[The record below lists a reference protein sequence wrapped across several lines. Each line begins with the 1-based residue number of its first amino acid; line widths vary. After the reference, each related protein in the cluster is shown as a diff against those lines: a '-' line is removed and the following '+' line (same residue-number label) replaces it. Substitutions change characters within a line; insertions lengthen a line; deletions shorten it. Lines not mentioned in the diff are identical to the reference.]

1 VVLIFDPIGQGERL
15 QYPDGFRKSKIGIGV
30 REHLHAGNQ
39 QVLVG
44 ESFAAWRAWD
54 GIRVLDYLLTREEV
68 DRRHLGITGNSGGG
82 TMTTWLCGLE
92 PRWTMAAPSCF
103 VTTFHHNLE
112 NELPADIEQCP
123 ANVLFHQLDHEDFI
137 AAMAPK
143 PVILLAQ
150 EQDFFDVRGTEEAYV
165 RLKKIYRL
173 LDAEENISL
182 FIGPKPHGYSQE
194 SREAMYRWFNRQTQ
208 VSNAEKEPALTL
220 EKEEVL
226 WCTPHGQ
233 VSELKSKTVFDFT
246 RQQSL
251 ELAGKRAALNQSE
264 LADNTKKL
272 LSLTP
277 PLSTAPTYRILR
289 PLSARQYP
297 LPHASVY
304 AVQTE
309 GEVECLVYRLGKE
322 AHPSRP
328 SPQPAR
334 AVLYVSH
341 QSSDQELRH
350 ESLIRQLL
358 AEEPDSA
365 FYTCDVRGIG
375 ESRPDTCNS
384 SSYQDPY
391 GSDYFYAVHALMLGR
406 PYLGRKIQD
415 VLTVLDWLK
424 GIGHQG
430 IHLAALGWGTLPAA
444 FAAFLSDSV
453 TRVTLKNAMPSFA
466 SIAES
471 EFYQWPLSAFPPGV
485 LRSFDLPDIYRELE
499 KKKLRRMES

>member
-1 VVLIFDPIGQGERL
+1 
-15 QYPDGFRKSKIGIGV
+15 
-30 REHLHAGNQ
+30 
-39 QVLVG
+39 
-44 ESFAAWRAWD
+44 
-54 GIRVLDYLLTREEV
+54 
-68 DRRHLGITGNSGGG
+68 
-82 TMTTWLCGLE
+82 
-92 PRWTMAAPSCF
+92 
-103 VTTFHHNLE
+103 
-112 NELPADIEQCP
+112 
-123 ANVLFHQLDHEDFI
+123 
-137 AAMAPK
+137 
-143 PVILLAQ
+143 
-150 EQDFFDVRGTEEAYV
+150 
-165 RLKKIYRL
+165 
-173 LDAEENISL
+173 
-182 FIGPKPHGYSQE
+182 
-194 SREAMYRWFNRQTQ
+194 
-208 VSNAEKEPALTL
+208 
-220 EKEEVL
+220 
-226 WCTPHGQ
+226 
-233 VSELKSKTVFDFT
+233 
-246 RQQSL
+246 
-251 ELAGKRAALNQSE
+251 
-264 LADNTKKL
+264 
-272 LSLTP
+272 
-277 PLSTAPTYRILR
+277 
-289 PLSARQYP
+289 
-297 LPHASVY
+297 
-304 AVQTE
+304 
-309 GEVECLVYRLGKE
+309 VECLVYRLGKE

-350 ESLIRQLL
+350 ESIIRQLL